1 MKILTSE
8 EIKQLQSID
17 CNNINVDFIEAVI
30 ERLETASPTGAA
42 MPRHGGN
49 IPFGD
54 RDTWKISDKLNA
66 LTENPTPERCK
77 QLIKEIIEFVTF
89 N

>member
-1 MKILTSE
+1 MGM
-8 EIKQLQSID
+8 
-17 CNNINVDFIEAVI
+17 VY
-30 ERLETASPTGAA
+30 
-42 MPRHGGN
+42 
-49 IPFGD
+49 IPFGI
-54 RDTWKISDKLNA
+54 RNTMHVSDKLNA